1 MTLADVSREQ
11 KTTSYKYPTCLV
23 YCGKWWCW
31 WEDILCG
38 QVFLIN
44 LIYAKCWVSQMRKQL
59 LSFLICKIL
68 CRETWQM
75 LSMDLLC
82 YIKKIWPYFSE
93 NVQHCCFISPY
104 EFHWSIL
111 TECKKSHQQMTLQLP
126 NRYKG
131 IFKSVF
137 LICVSESCK
146 ASLYG
151 PFHCDH
157 SHPDRL
163 VYLACLKTLAPFGT
177 AASYFWIIRTYW
189 YKKKQYGEYRFCI
202 FPVLIFSH
210 NDKNKSLININLITF
225 RKPFV
230 EQSWFLICASL
241 SHSICIQK

>member
-1 MTLADVSREQ
+1 MPWDLANVEYGFIVLYQKNLTVFQWKCTTL
-11 KTTSYKYPTCLV
+11 L
-23 YCGKWWCW
+23 
-31 WEDILCG
+31 
-38 QVFLIN
+38 
-44 LIYAKCWVSQMRKQL
+44 
-59 LSFLICKIL
+59 
-68 CRETWQM
+68 
-75 LSMDLLC
+75 
-82 YIKKIWPYFSE
+82 
-93 NVQHCCFISPY
+93 
-104 EFHWSIL
+104 FHWSIL
-111 TECKKSHQQMTLQLP
+111 TECKKSHQQITLQLP

-137 LICVSESCK
+137 LICMSESCK

-177 AASYFWIIRTYW
+177 AASYFWIIRSYW
-189 YKKKQYGEYRFCI
+189 YKKQQYGEYHFCI

-225 RKPFV
+225 RKPFA